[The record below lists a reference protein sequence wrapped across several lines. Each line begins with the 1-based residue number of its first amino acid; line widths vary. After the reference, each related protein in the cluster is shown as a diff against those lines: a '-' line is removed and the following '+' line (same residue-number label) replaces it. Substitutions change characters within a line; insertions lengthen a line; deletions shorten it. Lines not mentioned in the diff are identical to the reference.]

1 MTLVVYAKGELVAD
15 RAGMAELPA
24 NIEGQRNIGIPVTMV
39 KLYVSRDKKIAF
51 AYTGDEIDFNSP
63 AFKKQI
69 QIFRRV
75 LSRINGDA
83 SLVSIRATIL
93 NEYSELIACIMTSRQ
108 CYVVNDIEKDEIG
121 LLTAKLTP
129 IPHEL
134 HYCHGSGRDIAD
146 LLLNT
151 GSADDNDELYTKVA
165 IFDMAVSPF
174 PLDRIK
180 HSDLKPLS

>member
-1 MTLVVYAKGELVAD
+1 MTLIVYAKGELVAD

-24 NIEGQRNIGIPVTMV
+24 NTVGQRNIGIPVTMV
-39 KLYVSRDKKIAF
+39 KLFVSRDKKIAF
-51 AYTGDEIDFNSP
+51 AYTGDEIDFNSS
-63 AFKKQI
+63 AFKKQMLV
-69 QIFRRV
+69 FRRV
-75 LSRINGDA
+75 LSSVNGDT
-83 SLVSIRATIL
+83 SLVSIRAGIL
-93 NEYSELIACIMTSRQ
+93 NEYSELIACVMTSRQ
-108 CYVVNDIEKDEIG
+108 CYVVNDIEKDETG
-121 LLTAKLTP
+121 LLSAKLTP

-134 HYCHGSGRDIAD
+134 HYCHGSGRDVAD

-151 GSADDNDELYTKVA
+151 SSVNDNDELYTKVA